1 MNERH
6 VLILCPFLY
15 KSMVVI
21 GMQAYQIQW
30 KEEGG
35 NGINI
40 LDFVILQMLLTQ
52 NYLQMKV

>member
-15 KSMVVI
+15 RSMVVI

-35 NGINI
+35 TGINI